1 MVSDARGSGIRP
13 PAVVTGPL
21 AEHAGGFRRL
31 LVDQGYARGTIGA
44 LMSLTAHVSQWLD
57 DQGSAVGAL
66 GSAAE
71 VGRFFERR
79 AQGYRARL
87 SPRALAPLLG
97 FLRDRHVIQA
107 AAAPAAAPAEIVLEE
122 YRDYLRHERGAAAST
137 VVNFAKYAAMFLDA
151 LPGQGLAEALGAL
164 TAADVVRFVA
174 GWAST
179 RSAASGQAMVY
190 ALRNLLRFLHAA
202 GYLPRPLA
210 QAVPTVPGWKR
221 ARLPHGVTS
230 QEMAALLAACDRGSA
245 TGLRDYA
252 IMLLLTRLG
261 LRAAEVAGISL
272 GDIDWQ
278 QGVLTVRGKGNSVAE
293 LPLPADVGEAM
304 AGYVR
309 HGRVPCRSPRLFL
322 RARAPFTGLG
332 PTGIADVVRRACDR
346 AGLPGFGPHR
356 LRHAVACHLLRDG
369 ASLTEIG
376 QLLRHRDE
384 RATARYAAVDVDAL
398 AELAMPCPQGAA
410 L

>member
-1 MVSDARGSGIRP
+1 MVSDVRGSGIRP

-21 AEHAGGFRRL
+21 AEQADGFRRF

-44 LMSLTAHVSQWLD
+44 LMSLTAHVSRWLD
-57 DQGSAVGAL
+57 DQGSAVDAL

-71 VGRFFERR
+71 VEDFFAERR

-107 AAAPAAAPAEIVLEE
+107 AAAPAAAPAEVVLEE

-151 LPGQGLAEALGAL
+151 LPGQGLAETLDALS
-164 TAADVVRFVA
+164 AADVVRFMA

-190 ALRNLLRFLHAA
+190 ALRSLLRFLHAA
-202 GYLPRPLA
+202 GYLPGPLA

-221 ARLPHGVTS
+221 ARLPHAATS

-309 HGRVPCRSPRLFL
+309 HGRVPCRSPRLFS
-322 RARAPFTGLG
+322 RTRAPFTGLG

-376 QLLRHRDE
+376 HRDE